1 MSISQQEKDLIF
13 DFYFKRLDQAE
24 AAGAAGLIAANP
36 EAAKFYDGLQ
46 SSLAPLEFVKED
58 SCPDELA
65 QQTVAKLKLA
75 ASAGKAKLD
84 MLLAA
89 EQEKITAQIT
99 QTKPDTTR
107 PRFWRALELTAAA
120 AMFLVVASS
129 FFVWNQ
135 GVQQAKYKTVCASNM
150 GKIGAAMAGYAKDND
165 NRLPAVATTA
175 GSPWWKVGDQGKE
188 NHSNTRHNWL
198 LVKEGYA
205 KAEHFVCPA
214 RKHARPVKL
223 TLEQLQQYN
232 DFTSRR
238 NVSYSFALMN
248 DSFQRRQRAGIADGL
263 MSDRN
268 PLFENAFGSQKKR
281 SSAQDKFVR
290 VFINE
295 NKLRMMSANH
305 RGQGQ
310 NVLLRGG
317 SASFKNKRLILND
330 DIFTVQGITIY
341 MGSETTAND
350 GDIFLVP

>member
-1 MSISQQEKDLIF
+1 MNLSQHEKDQIF

-24 AAGAAGLIAANP
+24 AAITANLIATNP
-36 EAAKFYDGLQ
+36 DAAKFYDGLS
-46 SSLAPLEFVKED
+46 SSLAPLESVNED
-58 SCPDELA
+58 SYPDDLA

-75 ASAGKAKLD
+75 ASASKAKLD

-89 EQEKITAQIT
+89 EQEKIVT
-99 QTKPDTTR
+99 QAKPDTTR
-107 PRFWRALELTAAA
+107 SHFWRALELTAAG

-135 GVQQAKYKTVCASNM
+135 GVRQTKYKTVCASNM

-165 NRLPAVATTA
+165 NKLPAVATTA

-198 LVKEGYA
+198 LVKEGDA

-214 RKHARPVKL
+214 RKHARVVKL
-223 TLEQLQQYN
+223 TPEQLQQYN
-232 DFTSRR
+232 DFPSRR

-248 DSFQRRQRAGIADGL
+248 DAFQRRQRAGVADVL

-317 SASFKNKRLILND
+317 SARFNNKRLILND
-330 DIFTVQGITIY
+330 DIFTVQGIDSYT
-341 MGSETTAND
+341 GSETTAND
-350 GDIFLVP
+350 SDMFLVP

>member
-1 MSISQQEKDLIF
+1 MNLSQQEKDLIF

-36 EAAKFYDGLQ
+36 DAAKFYDGLQ
-46 SSLAPLEFVKED
+46 SSLASLETIKED
-58 SCPDELA
+58 KCPDDLA
-65 QQTVAKLKLA
+65 RQTVAKLKLA

-84 MLLAA
+84 MLLAV
-89 EQEKITAQIT
+89 EREKIVT
-99 QTKPDTTR
+99 QAKPDTTR
-107 PRFWRALELTAAA
+107 QRFWRVLELTAAA
-120 AMFLVVASS
+120 AMFLVATGS

-135 GVQQAKYKTVCASNM
+135 GVRQTKYKAVCANNM

-165 NRLPAVATTA
+165 NKLPAVATIA
-175 GSPWWKVGDQGKE
+175 GSPWWKVGNQGKE

-198 LVKEGYA
+198 LVKEGYTDA
-205 KAEHFVCPA
+205 KNFICPA
-214 RKHARPVKL
+214 RKHARAVKL
-223 TLEQLQQYN
+223 SPEQLQQYN
-232 DFTSRR
+232 DFPSRR
-238 NVSYSFALMN
+238 NVSYSFALMGEN
-248 DSFQRRQRAGIADGL
+248 FLRRQRAGIADVL

-268 PLFENAFGSQKKR
+268 PLFEDAFGSRKKR
-281 SSAQDKFVR
+281 SSAQDKFVQ

-330 DIFTVQGITIY
+330 DIFTVQGITSY
-341 MGSETTAND
+341 TGSETTAND

>member
-1 MSISQQEKDLIF
+1 MSLSQQEKDLIF
-13 DFYFKRLDQAE
+13 DFYFKRLDQTE
-24 AAGAAGLIAANP
+24 AAGATGLIAANRD
-36 EAAKFYDGLQ
+36 AAKFYDSLQ
-46 SSLAPLEFVKED
+46 SSLAPLETVKED
-58 SCPDELA
+58 SCPDDLA

-89 EQEKITAQIT
+89 EQEKIAT
-99 QTKPDTTR
+99 QAEPETTR
-107 PRFWRALELTAAA
+107 HRFWRALELTAAA

-135 GVQQAKYKTVCASNM
+135 GVRQAKYKTVCASNM

-165 NRLPAVATTA
+165 NKLPAVATTA
-175 GSPWWKVGDQGKE
+175 GSPWWKVGNQGKE

-198 LVKEGYA
+198 LVKDGYA
-205 KAEHFVCPA
+205 KAEYFICPA
-214 RKHARPVKL
+214 RKYAKAVKL
-223 TLEQLQQYN
+223 SPEQLQQYN
-232 DFTSRR
+232 DFPSRQ
-238 NVSYSFALMN
+238 NVSYSFALMGE
-248 DSFQRRQRAGIADGL
+248 DFRRRQRAGIADVL

-268 PLFENAFGSQKKR
+268 PVFENAFGNRKKR
-281 SSAQDKFVR
+281 SSAQDKFVQ

-317 SASFKNKRLILND
+317 SASFKNGRLILND

-341 MGSETTAND
+341 TGSETTAND

>member
-1 MSISQQEKDLIF
+1 MSLSQQEKDLIF

-24 AAGAAGLIAANP
+24 AAIAASLVAVDP
-36 EAAKFYDGLQ
+36 GAAKFYHNLQ
-46 SSLAPLEFVKED
+46 SSLASLGTIKED
-58 SCPDELA
+58 KCPDDLA
-65 QQTVAKLKLA
+65 ERTVAKLKLA

-84 MLLAA
+84 VLLAA
-89 EQEKITAQIT
+89 EQGKIAT

-150 GKIGAAMAGYAKDND
+150 RKIGAAMAGYAKDND
-165 NRLPAVATTA
+165 NKLPAVATIA

-198 LVKEGYA
+198 LVKGGYA
-205 KAEHFVCPA
+205 KAEHFICPA
-214 RKHARPVKL
+214 RRHAKAVKL
-223 TLEQLQQYN
+223 SLEQLQRYN
-232 DFTSRR
+232 DFPSRR
-238 NVSYSFALMN
+238 NVSYSFALMG
-248 DSFQRRQRAGIADGL
+248 DGFLKRQRAGMADVL

-268 PLFENAFGSQKKR
+268 PVFENAFDCRKKR
-281 SSAQDKFVR
+281 SSAQDKFVQ

-330 DIFTVQGITIY
+330 DIFTVQGIDCY
-341 MGSETTAND
+341 MGSETTTND
-350 GDIFLVP
+350 SDMFLVP